1 MTQLLDETGAPYTF
15 HYHKIY
21 GAWESDKIIGFEL
34 WRNVGLAIAAIFIT
48 TLLLLANLQIC
59 VYVICIVTIT
69 LTDIIGYLHFWD
81 ITIDIISCI
90 NIVLAIGLCVDY
102 SVHIGL
108 SYMVAKG
115 SRRDKAVMAV
125 TAIGPAVL
133 NSGVTTFLAL
143 VLCSL
148 SSSQVFITFFKV
160 FCLTVVFGLFHGLVL
175 FPVLL
180 SLTGPTDTTDTTNA
194 TNTTNTT
201 ESATT
206 SSLTISTST
215 TSTSSLSVNGR
226 LNVAYNSQ

>member
-69 LTDIIGYLHFWD
+69 LTDLIGYLHFWD
-81 ITIDIISCI
+81 ITIDVISCI

-125 TAIGPAVL
+125 TAIGPAVF

-148 SSSQVFITFFKV
+148 SSGQVFITFFKV

-180 SLTGPTDTTDTTNA
+180 SLTGPT
-194 TNTTNTT
+194 NTI

-206 SSLTISTST
+206 SSLTVSTST
-215 TSTSSLSVNGR
+215 TSTSTLSVNGR

>member
-69 LTDIIGYLHFWD
+69 LTDLIGYLHFWD
-81 ITIDIISCI
+81 ITIDVISCI

-125 TAIGPAVL
+125 TAIGPAVF

-148 SSSQVFITFFKV
+148 SSGQVFITFFKV

-180 SLTGPTDTTDTTNA
+180 SLTGPTE
-194 TNTTNTT
+194 TTNTT
-201 ESATT
+201 KTAESATT
-206 SSLTISTST
+206 SSLTISTNT
-215 TSTSSLSVNGR
+215 TSTSTLSVNGR

>member
-48 TLLLLANLQIC
+48 TLLLLGNLQIC
-59 VYVICIVTIT
+59 MYVMCIVVIT

-115 SRRDKAVMAV
+115 SRRDKAMKAV
-125 TAIGPAVL
+125 TAIGPAVF

-148 SSSQVFITFFKV
+148 SSSHVFITFFKV

-180 SLTGPTDTTDTTNA
+180 SLTDTTATTD
-194 TNTTNTT
+194 TTNTT

-215 TSTSSLSVNGR
+215 TSTSTLPVVSGR

>member
-15 HYHKIY
+15 HHHRIY
-21 GAWESDKIIGFEL
+21 GAWEIDMIIGFEL
-34 WRNVGLAIAAIFIT
+34 WRNVGLALAAIFIT

-59 VYVICIVTIT
+59 VYVMCIVTIT
-69 LTDIIGYLHFWD
+69 LTDLIGYLHFWD

-125 TAIGPAVL
+125 TAIGPAVF

-148 SSSQVFITFFKV
+148 SSGQVFITFFKV

-180 SLTGPTDTTDTTNA
+180 SLTGPTDTTDTTN
-194 TNTTNTT
+194 TT

-206 SSLTISTST
+206 SSVTISTST
-215 TSTSSLSVNGR
+215 TSTSTLSVNGR